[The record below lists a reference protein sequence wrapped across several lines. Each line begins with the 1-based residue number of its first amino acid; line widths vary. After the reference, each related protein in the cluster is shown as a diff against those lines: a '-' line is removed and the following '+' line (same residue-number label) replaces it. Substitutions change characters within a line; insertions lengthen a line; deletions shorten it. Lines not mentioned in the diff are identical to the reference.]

1 MSSYNYT
8 SHRSSTVYTQKQRRI
23 IDVTHRKFH
32 VSQLVRK

>member
-8 SHRSSTVYTQKQRRI
+8 SFRASVKYTNKKRRI
-23 IDVTHRKFH
+23 IDVTHRKFD